1 MYEFW
6 SLCRRLQAVKSR
18 NMYYA
23 ARALPEIQSIAIS
36 TPSAQADL
44 SKSTDLKHHG
54 NFVINTTPSI
64 VQQIGGLANMVDI
77 AEHLLG
83 KSVVTV
89 TDKGL
94 RKLGSLSQP
103 EADALSI
110 YKAAY

>member
-1 MYEFW
+1 M
-6 SLCRRLQAVKSR
+6 
-18 NMYYA
+18 
-23 ARALPEIQSIAIS
+23 IAIS
-36 TPSAQADL
+36 TPSAQAEP
-44 SKSTDLKHHG
+44 TDLKHHG

-64 VQQIGGLANMVDI
+64 VQKIGGLANMVDI

-83 KSVVTV
+83 KSVVIV